1 LVALSL
7 LARPTGA
14 EPIVPPGFGVHVY
27 VTGDGFEA
35 SPGGGA
41 RGVRSTSTLA
51 FDETGAL
58 YLART
63 GRRYTGGEGE
73 ELWPLYRIPR
83 GGARLTP
90 PTEAQFYYGPPLLN
104 AQVAA
109 MRAGRELFVTT
120 FDRDRKVGVV
130 YRMRDGRAEL
140 FAGGTPPD
148 GTPPLLVQP
157 EGVAVDAV
165 GNLYVA
171 DRAQGAIVRL
181 DAAGGVLDPRYVT
194 VLRPRLMATGDS
206 GLLWIGSDGTAE
218 APWQRGVGEIVKVVA
233 GGAPTVVLRG
243 PVIAAIAPSPAGH
256 LFVADRQGARIF
268 FLDGDGK
275 PVEFA
280 SFTNGDAPR
289 SLAFAPIT
297 PETRGA
303 GIAGDLFVVT
313 TNRGA
318 WQVNEVLRISGPFDA
333 HLRGR

>member
-1 LVALSL
+1 M
-7 LARPTGA
+7 PW
-14 EPIVPPGFGVHVY
+14 EI
-27 VTGDGFEA
+27 
-35 SPGGGA
+35 
-41 RGVRSTSTLA
+41 STS
-51 FDETGAL
+51 
-58 YLART
+58 
-63 GRRYTGGEGE
+63 
-73 ELWPLYRIPR
+73 
-83 GGARLTP
+83 
-90 PTEAQFYYGPPLLN
+90 
-104 AQVAA
+104 
-109 MRAGRELFVTT
+109 
-120 FDRDRKVGVV
+120 
-130 YRMRDGRAEL
+130 
-140 FAGGTPPD
+140 
-148 GTPPLLVQP
+148 
-157 EGVAVDAV
+157 
-165 GNLYVA
+165 A

>member
-1 LVALSL
+1 MAWAVPSRSGLCLVALSL

-63 GRRYTGGEGE
+63 GRRYAGGEGE

-157 EGVAVDAV
+157 EGVAVMPWEISTSPTAPRVRSCASTPREASSTRATSPSSARGSWRRATAV
-165 GNLYVA
+165 SCGS
-171 DRAQGAIVRL
+171 GATGRRRRR
-181 DAAGGVLDPRYVT
+181 GSGVL
-194 VLRPRLMATGDS
+194 
-206 GLLWIGSDGTAE
+206 
-218 APWQRGVGEIVKVVA
+218 
-233 GGAPTVVLRG
+233 
-243 PVIAAIAPSPAGH
+243 
-256 LFVADRQGARIF
+256 AR
-268 FLDGDGK
+268 
-275 PVEFA
+275 
-280 SFTNGDAPR
+280 S
-289 SLAFAPIT
+289 
-297 PETRGA
+297 
-303 GIAGDLFVVT
+303 
-313 TNRGA
+313 
-318 WQVNEVLRISGPFDA
+318 
-333 HLRGR
+333 

>member
-1 LVALSL
+1 MAWAVPSRSGLCLVALSL

-63 GRRYTGGEGE
+63 GRRYAGGEGE

-140 FAGGTPPD
+140 FAGGTP
-148 GTPPLLVQP
+148 
-157 EGVAVDAV
+157 VAHQDRKSTRLNSSHDQTSYAV
-165 GNLYVA
+165 
-171 DRAQGAIVRL
+171 
-181 DAAGGVLDPRYVT
+181 
-194 VLRPRLMATGDS
+194 
-206 GLLWIGSDGTAE
+206 
-218 APWQRGVGEIVKVVA
+218 
-233 GGAPTVVLRG
+233 
-243 PVIAAIAPSPAGH
+243 
-256 LFVADRQGARIF
+256 F
-268 FLDGDGK
+268 
-275 PVEFA
+275 
-280 SFTNGDAPR
+280 
-289 SLAFAPIT
+289 
-297 PETRGA
+297 
-303 GIAGDLFVVT
+303 
-313 TNRGA
+313 
-318 WQVNEVLRISGPFDA
+318 
-333 HLRGR
+333 

>member
-1 LVALSL
+1 MAWAVPSRSGLCLVALSL

-63 GRRYTGGEGE
+63 GRRYAGGEGE

-206 GLLWIGSDGTAE
+206 SPVDRERRDG
-218 APWQRGVGEIVKVVA
+218 
-233 GGAPTVVLRG
+233 GGAV
-243 PVIAAIAPSPAGH
+243 AAGCWRDRKGRRRRR
-256 LFVADRQGARIF
+256 ADRR
-268 FLDGDGK
+268 
-275 PVEFA
+275 
-280 SFTNGDAPR
+280 APR
-289 SLAFAPIT
+289 ARDRRDR
-297 PETRGA
+297 PEPG
-303 GIAGDLFVVT
+303 
-313 TNRGA
+313 
-318 WQVNEVLRISGPFDA
+318 
-333 HLRGR
+333 

>member
-1 LVALSL
+1 MAWAVPSRSGLCLVALSL

-63 GRRYTGGEGE
+63 GRRYAGGEGE

-90 PTEAQFYYGPPLLN
+90 PTEAQFYWPPLLN

-130 YRMRDGRAEL
+130 YRMLGGRAEL
-140 FAGGTPPD
+140 FAGGTPPA
-148 GTPPLLVQP
+148 GGPPLLVQP
-157 EGVAVDAV
+157 EGAAVDAP
-165 GNLYVA
+165 
-171 DRAQGAIVRL
+171 RAVSSTHATSASPGRGSWRRAK
-181 DAAGGVLDPRYVT
+181 AVT
-194 VLRPRLMATGDS
+194 CGSGATGRQRRRGS
-206 GLLWIGSDGTAE
+206 GAL
-218 APWQRGVGEIVKVVA
+218 
-233 GGAPTVVLRG
+233 
-243 PVIAAIAPSPAGH
+243 
-256 LFVADRQGARIF
+256 AR
-268 FLDGDGK
+268 
-275 PVEFA
+275 
-280 SFTNGDAPR
+280 S
-289 SLAFAPIT
+289 
-297 PETRGA
+297 
-303 GIAGDLFVVT
+303 
-313 TNRGA
+313 
-318 WQVNEVLRISGPFDA
+318 
-333 HLRGR
+333 